1 MSRRQYHDIPMS
13 RREVVDA
20 LLTAAVEW
28 MDEEDR
34 SSFEELAALLSA
46 LFHHEFHSR
55 LEELKDAYRP
65 INPDVDWRPAGAAP
79 ESVLRQSSDRV
90 EQALHEVLAKGNYRR
105 LADKDLQHAF
115 KERSLFPLQVEI
127 DFNVVDDFIV
137 YARGESM
144 RELDVPKWF
153 GLRTVRMAAE
163 TYDRVCLYLRFK
175 PDPKLAKRRKKLL
188 TYEPGLTVLKLFRN
202 IPKADLEMLFP
213 NTRLRMRLRDKLWLG
228 VPAVVGGV
236 PIITK
241 LAPALFAIAILL
253 GLRRGD
259 IDYASLIA
267 ALGGL
272 IGLGIFVV
280 RQWDKFNSRKMLFLK
295 TVSESLYFRNID
307 NNDGVLTRLI
317 DEAEEE
323 ENKEALLA
331 YFFLLSERGLTAV
344 ELDERIEA
352 WLHST
357 FDVEVDFEIEDAL
370 AKLVRLELAR
380 EDGDRFTVVPLD
392 QAVAAIRSRW
402 GGLLQPQ

>member
-1 MSRRQYHDIPMS
+1 
-13 RREVVDA
+13 
-20 LLTAAVEW
+20 
-28 MDEEDR
+28 
-34 SSFEELAALLSA
+34 
-46 LFHHEFHSR
+46 
-55 LEELKDAYRP
+55 
-65 INPDVDWRPAGAAP
+65 
-79 ESVLRQSSDRV
+79 
-90 EQALHEVLAKGNYRR
+90 
-105 LADKDLQHAF
+105 
-115 KERSLFPLQVEI
+115 
-127 DFNVVDDFIV
+127 
-137 YARGESM
+137 
-144 RELDVPKWF
+144 
-153 GLRTVRMAAE
+153 
-163 TYDRVCLYLRFK
+163 
-175 PDPKLAKRRKKLL
+175 
-188 TYEPGLTVLKLFRN
+188 
-202 IPKADLEMLFP
+202 
-213 NTRLRMRLRDKLWLG
+213 MRLRDKLWLG

-253 GLRRGD
+253 GLRHGAV
-259 IDYASLIA
+259 DYASLVA

-295 TVSESLYFRNID
+295 MVSESLYFRNID

-323 ENKEALLA
+323 EHKEALLA
-331 YFFLLSERGLTAV
+331 YFFLLREEALTPA
-344 ELDERIEA
+344 ELDEKIEA
-352 WLHST
+352 WLHET